1 MVDAQYIISLERGER
16 GMMDVIL
23 ITGGTTGLGLEV
35 VKSFAKRG
43 NNILLC
49 THHEERAHAVANAIS
64 SSFGVK
70 IFTLLA
76 DFRESSGPES
86 VYEFCRE
93 KKLHV
98 TTLVNSAAMGAY
110 GDFSSSSSADNE
122 TALQVNIV
130 GFIDLTYLFLH
141 DMLQAKSGHIINL
154 ISTAA
159 FQPGPH
165 MAVYYASQ
173 SFLLSF
179 SQGLA
184 AELKGT
190 GVTCTAFVHG
200 PIEGGLVVSG
210 GFENAKI
217 IKKLKL
223 FTAPVVAE
231 KVYELA
237 NRGDP
242 LFVMGQQNKVNSF
255 IARILPR
262 RTVIKTMDRL
272 GKVD

>member
-1 MVDAQYIISLERGER
+1 
-16 GMMDVIL
+16 MMNVIL

-43 NNILLC
+43 NNILIC
-49 THHEERAHAVANAIS
+49 THHDERAHAVANAVS
-64 SSFGVK
+64 SSYGVK
-70 IFTLLA
+70 VFTLLA

-110 GDFSSSSSADNE
+110 GDFCSSSSADNE

-141 DMLQAKSGHIINL
+141 DMLQEKSGHIINI

-165 MAVYYASQ
+165 MSVYYASQ
-173 SFLLSF
+173 AFLLSF

-200 PIEGGLVVSG
+200 PIEGGLVVTG

-217 IKKLKL
+217 VKKLKRYPA
-223 FTAPVVAE
+223 TIVAD
-231 KVYELA
+231 KIYELSE
-237 NRGDP
+237 RGDS
-242 LFVMGQQNKVNSF
+242 LFVMGERNRINSF
-255 IARILPR
+255 VARILPR
-262 RTVIKTMDRL
+262 RSVVKTMDRL
-272 GKVD
+272 GKTN